1 MFCPECGSAALT
13 PGGSFCGNCGT
24 RLPFAFLAT
33 DGAAPA
39 ASANAVA
46 AQPRPAAAPERRP
59 RAESPRYVLAGV
71 ACAVAAGV
79 VLALASA
86 VVRGRADAF
95 DAQAAADSKARHGPL
110 ETLMAVR
117 HAKESK

>member
-1 MFCPECGSAALT
+1 MFCPQCGSAALT

-33 DGAAPA
+33 DGPAPA
-39 ASANAVA
+39 ASANAVESRPPPPGA
-46 AQPRPAAAPERRP
+46 AERRQ
-59 RAESPRYVLAGV
+59 RADSPRYLVAGV

-86 VVRGRADAF
+86 LVRGRTEAF
-95 DAQAAADSKARHGPL
+95 DSHAAADSKARHGPL

-117 HAKESK
+117 HAKDSK